1 MAEFIQIINK
11 FLDDEESDFWV
22 FYNWFQD
29 FYFDDKNAESCKSLK
44 PDEVALMREINDL
57 LAYAG
62 PNPTSEERGD
72 GIMDEYQF
80 KERLLALKKDN
91 IQIWKRY

>member
-1 MAEFIQIINK
+1 MKNLTSGFFIIGFKI
-11 FLDDEESDFWV
+11 FISTIRMLRV
-22 FYNWFQD
+22 R
-29 FYFDDKNAESCKSLK
+29 KSLK